1 MLDEEFRIRTLFPED
16 STGSFFLI
24 RRLPEAVGT
33 VRDKGPCDWRGKSQR
48 KNTRNNCGGTTSFD
62 CSFVLGFHGVIVN
75 TLEKNNTV
83 FTVEVELKVTTKYAM
98 DEIKYVP
105 LTKFQIEPTL
115 DDKFWFEKI
124 KRSIQECDSV
134 STLKEMA
141 TLLAQIATQRQGVIR
156 GLVQDMFIF
165 NNIAVEDNLDNPQIP
180 TQSE

>member
-1 MLDEEFRIRTLFPED
+1 ME
-16 STGSFFLI
+16 
-24 RRLPEAVGT
+24 
-33 VRDKGPCDWRGKSQR
+33 
-48 KNTRNNCGGTTSFD
+48 
-62 CSFVLGFHGVIVN
+62 
-75 TLEKNNTV
+75 
-83 FTVEVELKVTTKYAM
+83 
-98 DEIKYVP
+98 EIKYVP
-105 LTKFQIEPTL
+105 LTQFQIEPTL
-115 DDKFWFEKI
+115 DDKFWLEKI